1 MRLNE
6 RKLLTKDLLR
16 ALLVLAL
23 VCLNFSGH
31 AQGVGIAYTQDLKP
45 YVVAGDGTLAVLC
58 AQDANGDQGNHVP
71 CHACRIGFD
80 LALPPAPACAEPAF
94 LALAQVHYAAPA
106 EQLVAQPYRLVPNA
120 RGPPLA

>member
-6 RKLLTKDLLR
+6 RKLLAKDLLR

-23 VCLNFSGH
+23 VCLNFSAH

-58 AQDANGDQGNHVP
+58 AQDADGDQGSHVP

-94 LALAQVHYAAPA
+94 LALAQVRYAAPVERQA
-106 EQLVAQPYRLVPNA
+106 ARAFLHTPHA